1 MKKLKSN
8 ILTLVCAL
16 CAAVS
21 LTSCL
26 NDNGNENTWT
36 PPTAAEKALACAE
49 TSGVYEGRIY
59 FQNSSTS
66 KKDSL
71 QFNYSVNDS
80 TVVFNAFPVKFL
92 SNYVSDTNNKA
103 VLAGAPDATLK
114 CKNALYSITKPSSAS
129 VGNYYT
135 FSFYPDYTTLKYS
148 YSFNSEVTDGAGIT
162 TSKKHEVTIQFM
174 SYVSL
179 SGYYYTA
186 ASAYYDKRMQANF
199 CIQQVTVDGAIYSI
213 NSAFGMI
220 GKKGGFSEGE

>member
-16 CAAVS
+16 CAAVTF
-21 LTSCL
+21 TSCL
-26 NDNGNENTWT
+26 NDNGNENSYV

-49 TSGVYEGRIY
+49 TSGMYEGRIY
-59 FQNSSTS
+59 FQNSTTS

-71 QFNYSVNDS
+71 QFNYTVSDS

-92 SNYVSDTNNKA
+92 SNYISDTNNKA
-103 VLAGAPDATLK
+103 VIAGAPDATIK
-114 CKNALYSITKPSSAS
+114 CKNLLYSITKPSNAS

-135 FSFYPDYTTLKYS
+135 FTFYPDYTSLKYS
-148 YSFNSEVTDGAGIT
+148 YTFNTETTDGAGVT
-162 TSKKHEVTIQFM
+162 TNKKHEVTIQFLA
-174 SYVSL
+174 YVSL
-179 SGYYYTA
+179 SGYYYSA

-199 CIQQVTVDGAIYSI
+199 CIQQVTVDGSIYSL
-213 NSAFGMI
+213 NNAFGLI